1 MLNKL
6 NGYRDI
12 TEDII
17 SEAFLEAYGDN
28 IHRLIGSMA
37 TDKPQ
42 LVAVNSESDIRQLE
56 KHTSGHLAPEGVL
69 DGRVLVLYTGGT
81 IGMIRNDDGVLV
93 PKANAFVK
101 NLRRYPNMH
110 DKKYAEER
118 FGSMG
123 PLVLP
128 MTRGDSRRVIYNVL
142 EYSPL
147 CDSSN
152 MTMDNW
158 IAIANDIQQAYQH
171 FDGFVVLHGTDTL
184 SYTASALSFML
195 EALGKIVI
203 LTGSQVPIFDSRS
216 DGLENFL
223 SSLIIAA
230 SYHIPEV
237 CVYFGTK
244 LMRANRTSK
253 ISATAFNA
261 FDSPN
266 FPPLAKA
273 NSKIEVDYRA
283 IFRPCTLTKFCVH
296 ANLNRNVG
304 LLRIFPSITTELVR
318 AFLQP
323 SIEGVVLESYGAGN
337 IPINREDLV
346 DEFRKASKRGVIIVN
361 ITQCATGCVMGLY
374 EPAKQLEKAGV
385 ISGYD
390 MTPEAALTKL
400 AYVLSKKEWN
410 TDTRRKIMQIN
421 LRGELSA
428 GRPPSLQDV
437 DLVEAVAR
445 SLRISSSAEFAEL
458 GTILFPAMLNAA
470 VIAKDLAKLESLKG
484 YGANIT
490 QKNADGRT
498 ALHIACCE
506 GDLNVVQCLLRMGAS
521 VHIKDRFDRTPLTD
535 ALEYDHHDIIK
546 VLLQCGAHLHGS
558 GYLIGEK
565 MCVAAAVGNVKRLKS
580 YHIANAD
587 LSQIEFSGRTP
598 LHYAALHNKPQV
610 IKFLLEHRVNTDCKD
625 KIGQTPLD
633 LARAA
638 GSADA
643 VSLLSDPEP
652 TGSSVK
658 TAG

>member
-1 MLNKL
+1 
-6 NGYRDI
+6 
-12 TEDII
+12 
-17 SEAFLEAYGDN
+17 
-28 IHRLIGSMA
+28 MA
-37 TDKPQ
+37 TDKSQ
-42 LVAVNSESDIRQLE
+42 LAINSDSDIKQLK
-56 KHTSGHLAPEGVL
+56 KHTPGHLTSENVP

-93 PKANAFVK
+93 PKANEFVK
-101 NLRRYPNMH
+101 KLRLYPNMH

-128 MTRGDSRRVIYNVL
+128 LTKNDSRRVIYNVL

-152 MTMDNW
+152 MTMDGW
-158 IAIANDIQQAYQH
+158 ITIANDIQQAYQH

-216 DGLENFL
+216 DGLDNFL

-230 SYHIPEV
+230 NYSIPEV

-244 LMRANRTSK
+244 LMRGNRTSK

-266 FPPLAKA
+266 FPPLATA
-273 NSKIEVDYRA
+273 NIKIEVDYRA

-296 ANLNRNVG
+296 TNLNRNVG
-304 LLRIFPSITTELVR
+304 LLRIFPSITTDLVK

-323 SIEGVVLESYGAGN
+323 TIEGVVLESFGAGN
-337 IPINREDLV
+337 IPMNREDLI
-346 DEFRKASKRGVIIVN
+346 DEFRKASARGTIIVN
-361 ITQCATGCVMGLY
+361 ITQCATGCVAGLY
-374 EPAKQLEKAGV
+374 EAGKQLEAAGV

-410 TDTRRKIMQIN
+410 TDTKRKIMQTN

-428 GRPPSLQDV
+428 GRSPFLQDL

-445 SLRISSSAEFAEL
+445 TLRISSSAEFEEL

-470 VIAKDLAKLESLKG
+470 VIAKDLVKLESLKG
-484 YGANIT
+484 YGADIM
-490 QKNADGRT
+490 QRNADGRT

-521 VHIKDRFDRTPLTD
+521 VHIRDRFDRTPLTD
-535 ALEYDHHDIIK
+535 AIEYDYHDIIK

-558 GYLIGEK
+558 DYLIGEK
-565 MCVAAAVGNVKRLKS
+565 MCVAASVGNVKRLKS
-580 YHIANAD
+580 YHNANAD
-587 LSQIEFSGRTP
+587 LSQNEFSGRTP
-598 LHYAALHNKPQV
+598 LHYAALHNKVQV

-625 KIGQTPLD
+625 KIGHTPLD

-638 GSADA
+638 NSVDA
-643 VSLLSDPEP
+643 VSLLSALEP
-652 TGSSVK
+652 TSNSVK